1 MNLPIIR
8 TVCVFH
14 SLRDDSVHSFLQKSI
29 HDRLGFGVHAD
40 QKPSGFDILADICLE
55 SGIVKTF
62 LQIAKE
68 PKIEKW
74 PALGAH
80 FALHSMC
87 MLMRKGTEE
96 EREDLLKE
104 LLEHDVVNLCL
115 DVGRFYRD
123 PVA

>member
-1 MNLPIIR
+1 ME
-8 TVCVFH
+8 F
-14 SLRDDSVHSFLQKSI
+14 FQKAI
-29 HDRLGFGVHAD
+29 HDRLAVGIHAD
-40 QKPSGFDILADICLE
+40 QKPSGFDILVDICLE

-74 PALGAH
+74 PALAAH
-80 FALHSMC
+80 FALHSVC
-87 MLMRKGTEE
+87 MLMRKGTVE

-104 LLEHDVVNLCL
+104 LLEHDIVNFCL